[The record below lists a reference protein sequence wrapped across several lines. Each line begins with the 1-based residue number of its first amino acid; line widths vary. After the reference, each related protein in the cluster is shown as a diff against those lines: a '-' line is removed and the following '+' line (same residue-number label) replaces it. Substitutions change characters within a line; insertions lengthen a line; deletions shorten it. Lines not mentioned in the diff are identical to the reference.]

1 MRALEPRISDFVDR
15 DGLRV
20 HYEVY
25 GEGDLTVFLLMP
37 DTIVHSRAW
46 KAQIP
51 FLARFC
57 QVVVIDPRGNGG
69 SGRPTPPP
77 PFDMIDYFAHPLAG
91 PAAIGVREG
100 VLGGPC
106 SRAGPTPPLADG
118 PPPRGI

>member
-69 SGRPTPPP
+69 AGRPTPPH
-77 PFDMIDYFAHPLAG
+77 PFDMVDYFPHPLAVL
-91 PAAIGVREG
+91 PAVRGRGG
-100 VLGGPC
+100 VLVGPC
-106 SRAGPTPPLADG
+106 SRARPPG
-118 PPPRGI
+118 PPAAR